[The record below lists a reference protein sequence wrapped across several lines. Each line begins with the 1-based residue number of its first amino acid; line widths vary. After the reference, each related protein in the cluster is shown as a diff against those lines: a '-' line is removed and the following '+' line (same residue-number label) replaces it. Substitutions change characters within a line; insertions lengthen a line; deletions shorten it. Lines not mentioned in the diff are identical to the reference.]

1 MSGISNEELVQ
12 KAVVTADALA
22 ASGKLNDAQ
31 SDRFIDYVV
40 DESAL
45 KNNARIV
52 RFRNENLDIDKIG
65 IGSRVAMP
73 KAEAQDPGLRRGVN
87 TSKVTLTPREIM
99 VPFEIGDV
107 FRDIN
112 IEGDQVEDHIIR
124 MMAAQLANDLEEL
137 YIIGNTLGPAITEE
151 EFKGSGSTTQYIK
164 DTYLALQNGWQEI
177 ADNGGI
183 VDAEGANVGLS
194 VHEPRPVA
202 AVPGEARNPCH
213 RSR

>member
-22 ASGKLNDAQ
+22 AAGKLNDAQ
-31 SDRFIDYVV
+31 SDRFIDFVV
-40 DESAL
+40 DETVL
-45 KNNARIV
+45 KNNARMV

-107 FRDIN
+107 FRDLN
-112 IEGDQVEDHIIR
+112 IEGDAVEEHII
-124 MMAAQLANDLEEL
+124 
-137 YIIGNTLGPAITEE
+137 
-151 EFKGSGSTTQYIK
+151 K
-164 DTYLALQNGWQEI
+164 
-177 ADNGGI
+177 
-183 VDAEGANVGLS
+183 
-194 VHEPRPVA
+194 
-202 AVPGEARNPCH
+202 
-213 RSR
+213 